1 MKNLIRRIIKE
12 TVDKMEQF
20 KDEYVQPHITFA
32 NTPATKTRLE
42 ASISKKYGFTNKKE
56 YYLTTNNRGEVVVK
70 IKA

>member
-20 KDEYVQPHITFA
+20 KKTYTQPHITFD
-32 NTPATKTRLE
+32 NTPSTKKRIE
-42 ASISKKYGFTNKKE
+42 SNISKKYGFTNKKE

>member
-1 MKNLIRRIIKE
+1 MKNLIKKILRESINPI
-12 TVDKMEQF
+12 EQF

-32 NTPATKTRLE
+32 NTPATKARIE

-56 YYLTTNNRGEVVVK
+56 YYLITNEKGQIVVK

>member
-12 TVDKMEQF
+12 TVNKMEQF

-32 NTPATKTRLE
+32 NTPATKPRLE

-56 YYLTTNNRGEVVVK
+56 YYLTTNSRGEVVVK